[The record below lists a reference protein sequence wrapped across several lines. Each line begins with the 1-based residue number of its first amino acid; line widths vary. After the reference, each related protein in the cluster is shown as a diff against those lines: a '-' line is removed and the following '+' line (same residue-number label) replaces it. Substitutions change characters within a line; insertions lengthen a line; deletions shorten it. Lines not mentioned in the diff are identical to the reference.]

1 MTSLCEAKQEEAQR
15 RFVQMLPEIERRARL
30 TLRHHD
36 PEAREEFTA
45 EVVGLCWLN
54 YLHCVAEG
62 KTVSSSSLAHYGL
75 LGVRTGRG
83 VCGED
88 SRDVMAR
95 KAQILGRASV
105 ESLDAVPMRA
115 PEDPTDSAHDSGWWN
130 RSETLVDRRTWER
143 PFERTRIK
151 HDYGLFLQSGGVTP
165 QETAAFNL
173 LAEGH
178 RTGEAAEK
186 LDVSPGRVCQIK
198 TSIAEKLVRF
208 MGPDVDPNYRALS
221 ASGARPD

>member
-1 MTSLCEAKQEEAQR
+1 MTSLCEAHRKEVQDQ
-15 RFVQMLPEIERRARL
+15 FVEMLPEIERRARL

-88 SRDVMAR
+88 SGDVMAR
-95 KAQILGRASV
+95 KAQILGRATV
-105 ESLDAVPMRA
+105 ETLDAA
-115 PEDPTDSAHDSGWWN
+115 PAPVDPTGRATDAGWWD
-130 RSETLVDRRTWER
+130 RSEVLEDKRIWLR
-143 PFERTRIK
+143 PFERVRIK
-151 HDYGLFLQSGGVTP
+151 HDYGQFLKLGEVTA
-165 QETAAFNL
+165 QETTTFNL
-173 LAEGH
+173 LAEGY
-178 RTGEAAEK
+178 RTGEAAER
-186 LDVSPGRVCQIK
+186 LDVSAGRVSQIK
-198 TSIAEKLVRF
+198 TAIAEKLIRF
-208 MGPDVDPNYRALS
+208 MGPDVDPNYRPLR
-221 ASGARPD
+221 ASGATPG

>member
-1 MTSLCEAKQEEAQR
+1 MTALCEADRKEVQDQ
-15 RFVQMLPEIERRARL
+15 FVEMLPEIERRARL

-75 LGVRTGRG
+75 LGVRSGRG

-95 KAQILGRASV
+95 KAQILGRATV
-105 ESLDAVPMRA
+105 ESLDAIPIAA
-115 PEDPTDSAHDSGWWN
+115 PEDLTDSAHDSGWWD
-130 RSETLVDRRTWER
+130 RSEVLEDKRIWLR
-143 PFERTRIK
+143 PFERVRIK
-151 HDYGLFLQSGGVTP
+151 HDYGQFLKLGEVTP

-186 LDVSPGRVCQIK
+186 LDVSAGRVCQIK
-198 TSIAEKLVRF
+198 TSIAEKLVDF
-208 MGPDVDPNYRALS
+208 LGPDADPNCRALS
-221 ASGARPD
+221 TSGARPD

>member
-1 MTSLCEAKQEEAQR
+1 MASICEVDQKEAQDQ
-15 RFVQMLPEIERRARL
+15 FVEMLPEIERRARL

-62 KTVSSSSLAHYGL
+62 KAVAPASLAHYGL
-75 LGVRTGRG
+75 LNVRSGRG

-95 KAQILGRASV
+95 KAQILGRATV
-105 ESLDAVPMRA
+105 ESLDAIPVAA
-115 PEDPTDSAHDSGWWN
+115 PVDPTHSDRDTGWWD
-130 RSETLVDRRTWER
+130 RSETLVDKRTWER

-165 QETAAFNL
+165 QETVAFNL
-173 LAEGH
+173 LAEGY
-178 RTGEAAEK
+178 RTKGAAET
-186 LDVSPGRVCQIK
+186 LDVSAGRVCQIK
-198 TSIAEKLVRF
+198 SSLGQKLVGF
-208 MGPDVDPNYRALS
+208 FGPYVDPNYRALS
-221 ASGARPD
+221 TP